1 MQIETRENESSLSN
15 DSFAKHPCLLFVS
28 MEEKI
33 NEYLQSAKKRHGN

>member
-1 MQIETRENESSLSN
+1 MRSEKEKTESSLSN
-15 DSFAKHPCLLFVS
+15 DSFAKHPCSLFVS

>member
-1 MQIETRENESSLSN
+1 MQDEARENETSLSN
-15 DSFAKHPCLLFVS
+15 DSFAKHPCSLFVS

>member
-1 MQIETRENESSLSN
+1 MQDETRENETSLSN

>member
-1 MQIETRENESSLSN
+1 MQDETIENETSLSN
-15 DSFAKHPCLLFVS
+15 DSFAKHPCSLFVS